1 MARAAKTNART
12 KARSKTAS
20 KAQDAI
26 ALLRADHR
34 EVMDLF
40 EKFEKARGED
50 RKAALAEK
58 ICQELMI
65 HTMIEEEIFYP
76 SLRGEAE
83 DDMLDEAHVEHDGA
97 KVMISEILAGSPEDP
112 FWEAKVTVLREEIK
126 HHVKEEEQRGG
137 LFAQAKAAGIDL
149 KALGEQL
156 LRRKQELM
164 ALFQDGGMSPPET
177 RTFRG
182 GQLSRGKPFD
192 APQLAA

>member
-1 MARAAKTNART
+1 MARAAKAKA
-12 KARSKTAS
+12 KARSKTGS

-40 EKFEKARGED
+40 EKFEKTRAED

-97 KVMISEILAGSPEDP
+97 KVLISEIMAGSPEDS
-112 FWEAKVTVLREEIK
+112 FWEAKVTVLREEIR
-126 HHVKEEEQRGG
+126 HHVKEEEKRGG
-137 LFAQAKAAGIDL
+137 LFAQAKSADVDL

-164 ALFQDGGMSPPET
+164 SQFQGGEMAPPET

-182 GQLSRGKPFD
+182 GRLSRGKPFD
-192 APQLAA
+192 SPQLAA